1 MAKKKSKAYSH
12 KELEMAA
19 CLASLNLGDYY
30 YDDYEINQFTVICSD
45 AYEHTF
51 VRNKYGHWE
60 CNDID
65 IDENFNLDDFNDDID
80 DFDGDDDLDDLDDD
94 EGLDDF
100 DDFNDDDFDDFN
112 DFDKDDF
119 DNIIDGLDDDD
130 DDGDNLKSSLIAAL
144 EQVYQTNHTILPPCK
159 L

>member
-19 CLASLNLGDYY
+19 CLASLNMGDYY
-30 YDDYEINQFTVICSD
+30 YDDYEINQFTVICSGD
-45 AYEHTF
+45 YEHTF

-80 DFDGDDDLDDLDDD
+80 DFD
-94 EGLDDF
+94 
-100 DDFNDDDFDDFN
+100 DFN
-112 DFDKDDF
+112 DFDKEDYDH
-119 DNIIDGLDDDD
+119 IIDDLDGD

>member
-1 MAKKKSKAYSH
+1 
-12 KELEMAA
+12 MAA

-30 YDDYEINQFTVICSD
+30 YDDYEINQFTVICSG

-51 VRNKYGHWE
+51 VRNQYGHWE

-65 IDENFNLDDFNDDID
+65 IDENFNLDDFDDDID
-80 DFDGDDDLDDLDDD
+80 DFDDDDDLDDLDDD
-94 EGLDDF
+94 F
-100 DDFNDDDFDDFN
+100 DDDDFDDFN
-112 DFDKDDF
+112 DFDKEDYDH
-119 DNIIDGLDDDD
+119 IIDDLDGD

>member
-1 MAKKKSKAYSH
+1 
-12 KELEMAA
+12 MAA

-30 YDDYEINQFTVICSD
+30 YDDYEINQFTVICSGD
-45 AYEHTF
+45 YEHTF

-65 IDENFNLDDFNDDID
+65 IDENFNLDDFDDDI
-80 DFDGDDDLDDLDDD
+80 
-94 EGLDDF
+94 
-100 DDFNDDDFDDFN
+100 DDFDDFN

>member
-1 MAKKKSKAYSH
+1 MAKKKSKTYSH

-65 IDENFNLDDFNDDID
+65 IDENFNLDDFDDDID
-80 DFDGDDDLDDLDDD
+80 DFDDDDDLDDLDDD
-94 EGLDDF
+94 F
-100 DDFNDDDFDDFN
+100 DDDDFDDFD
-112 DFDKDDF
+112 DFDKEDYDH
-119 DNIIDGLDDDD
+119 IIDDLDGD

>member
-45 AYEHTF
+45 AYEHSF

-65 IDENFNLDDFNDDID
+65 IDENFNLDDFNDDI
-80 DFDGDDDLDDLDDD
+80 
-94 EGLDDF
+94 
-100 DDFNDDDFDDFN
+100 DDFDDFN

>member
-1 MAKKKSKAYSH
+1 
-12 KELEMAA
+12 MAA

-30 YDDYEINQFTVICSD
+30 YDDYEINQFTVICSG

-65 IDENFNLDDFNDDID
+65 IDENFNLDDFNDDI
-80 DFDGDDDLDDLDDD
+80 
-94 EGLDDF
+94 
-100 DDFNDDDFDDFN
+100 DDFDDFN